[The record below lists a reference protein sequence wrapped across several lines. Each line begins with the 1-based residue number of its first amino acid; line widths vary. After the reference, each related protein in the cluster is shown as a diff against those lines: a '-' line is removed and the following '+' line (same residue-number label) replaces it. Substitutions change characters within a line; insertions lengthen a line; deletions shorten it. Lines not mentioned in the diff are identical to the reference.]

1 MRLDKWLWCI
11 RAYKTRSI
19 ATEAVKGGLVKLDG
33 EACKPSRIL
42 KLQQHVAFTRGLIK
56 HQAIVLDFPKQRL
69 PAKEVPKFS
78 LDKTPLSEYDKVLE
92 KREVNTLIR
101 DKGTGRP
108 TKKDRRDLDKWGFWE

>member
-1 MRLDKWLWCI
+1 MRLDKWLWCV

-42 KLQQHVAFTRGLIK
+42 KINQHVAFTRGVIK

-69 PAKEVPKFS
+69 PAKEVPKYS
-78 LDKTPLSEYDKVLE
+78 LDKTPVSEFE
-92 KREVNTLIR
+92 KIEEKKEIHTLMR